1 MGARVILLFFH
12 CVMSSLMYN
21 IREKMAGHSATPLG
35 LRSLAAKQEGNDTFL
50 FFFLP
55 TLVVGAV
62 LAFCALA
69 RSSAEELPVS
79 DEQESALKVNN

>member
-1 MGARVILLFFH
+1 
-12 CVMSSLMYN
+12 MSA
-21 IREKMAGHSATPLG
+21 KMAGYSATPLG

-55 TLVVGAV
+55 TLLVGAV

-69 RSSAEELPVS
+69 RSSAEDLPVS
-79 DEQESALKVNN
+79 DEQEASLKVNH